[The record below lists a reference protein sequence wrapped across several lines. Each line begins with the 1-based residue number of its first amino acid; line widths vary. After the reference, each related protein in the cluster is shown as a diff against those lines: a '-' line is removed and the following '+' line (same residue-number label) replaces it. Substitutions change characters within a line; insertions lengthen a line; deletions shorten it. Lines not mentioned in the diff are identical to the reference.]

1 MRTALSVRLVR
12 ALIVLVVVA
21 PVVVIVPAG
30 SASAAG
36 VSITWSKRA
45 GGLVQPVQV
54 TTARDGT
61 GRLFVV
67 EKAGRVRIY
76 VAGRVLATPYLD
88 IRSLVDDAGE
98 GGLLSI
104 AFSPRWKTTPYLWAA
119 YINNAGDLRVAR
131 FRASRYTANTVS
143 RSTLATTIDVPHPD
157 QYDNHFGGQVAFGP
171 DGYLYISTGDGGGT
185 GDPDGDAL
193 STRSLSG
200 KVLRVDVVGAASR
213 CGRPYCIP
221 PTNPFV
227 TSTTAKRS
235 IWALGLR
242 NPWRFSFD
250 PVNGDLWIGDVG
262 QSAQE
267 EVDRIRA
274 GAGGKNLGWSCRE
287 GRQVYN
293 ASRCSSG
300 TTYTG
305 PLYAYTRSY
314 GTSITGGFVYRGAK
328 YRGVITGRYIV
339 GDFGSGRIF
348 YSTRSGLRTG
358 GSLPGITSFGE
369 SGGRELW
376 AVTIDGGLYRMAAR
390 LR

>member
-1 MRTALSVRLVR
+1 M
-12 ALIVLVVVA
+12 LVVVA
-21 PVVVIVPAG
+21 PVVVVVPAG
-30 SASAAG
+30 GASAAG

-45 GGLVQPVQV
+45 SGLAQPVQV

-76 VAGRVLATPYLD
+76 VGGRVLATPYLD

-119 YINNAGDLRVAR
+119 YVNNAGDLRVAR

-143 RSTLATTIDVPHPD
+143 RSTLRTTIDVPHPD
-157 QYDNHFGGQVAFGP
+157 RDNHFGGQVAFGP
-171 DGYLYISTGDGGGT
+171 DGYLYVSTGDGGGG
-185 GDPDGDAL
+185 GDPDNVAM
-193 STRSLSG
+193 SKRSLSG
-200 KVLRVDVVGAASR
+200 KILRVQVVGAASR

-221 PTNPFV
+221 RGNPFAG
-227 TSTTAKRS
+227 STPGRAE

-250 PVNGDLWIGDVG
+250 PANGNLWIGDVG

-287 GRQVYN
+287 GRQVFN
-293 ASRCSSG
+293 AARCSAG

-305 PLYAYTRSY
+305 PLYAYTRDK

-328 YRGVITGRYIV
+328 YKGIITGRYIV

-348 YSTRSGLRTG
+348 YSTRAGLRTG
-358 GSLPGITSFGE
+358 GSLPRITSFGG

-376 AVTIDGGLYRMAAR
+376 AVTINGGLYRMAAR